1 MQAVERAAP
10 VGAAPR
16 FALVEPASAR
26 MALRFAALGLH
37 PVATATELTRLDPG
51 RTADAEVIVVVCTER
66 LLLTPG
72 FQRDAEQTA
81 RLTPRVAL
89 VVAPGAE
96 AAAYAAR
103 LGWQG
108 FIPAGSAISAIVR
121 TIAAAAR
128 GELAFPQSAMTAL
141 VRALARVAPVN
152 APRTAASLTP
162 RQHQIVA
169 LIAEGATDADIA
181 TLLRISRSTAHKHVQ
196 NARRRLQAKT
206 RGQLV
211 AAMRDLEPGTDR
223 LAAIPVWRST

>member
-1 MQAVERAAP
+1 MQGIERAAL

-16 FALVEPASAR
+16 FALVEPAGAR
-26 MALRFAALGLH
+26 LAMRLAGFGLH
-37 PVATATELTRLDPG
+37 PVAAAAALGDLGPQRDS
-51 RTADAEVIVVVCTER
+51 ADVIVVVCTER
-66 LLLTPG
+66 LLLSPG

-81 RLTPRVAL
+81 GSTPRVA
-89 VVAPGAE
+89 VVMNPGPE

-108 FIPAGSAISAIVR
+108 FVPAGSATATIVR
-121 TIAAAAR
+121 TISAAAR
-128 GELAFPQSAMTAL
+128 GELAFPQNATTAL

-152 APRTAASLTP
+152 APRTTASLTP

-169 LIAEGATDADIA
+169 LIAEGATDAGIA
-181 TLLRISRSTAHKHVQ
+181 TQLGISTSTAHKHVQ

-211 AAMRDLEPGTDR
+211 AAARDLEPRPGR
-223 LAAIPVWRST
+223 LTVIAGWRSS